1 MQLCVL
7 DCFLGSILIMLQF
20 EIQPIMTIIFKY
32 LGLELLTDLWDGFD
46 SLDAKCFGKM
56 IQTTFELA

>member
-1 MQLCVL
+1 
-7 DCFLGSILIMLQF
+7 MLQF